1 VLKLKADM
9 RRLLLQL
16 CFVLLACAPVGAEET
31 VQVKAT
37 GVGATPGEAEK
48 AALVNAVQQAV
59 GLFLDNETL
68 LQNEQIIYDKI
79 LSVSDGYVSKMD
91 VLLPTRK
98 RPSDGLFETTIN
110 ATVEKDKLGSELR
123 KQRILISPTDG
134 QNAWAEAATRIT
146 DAQDGIAMLE
156 KHLPEIQ
163 TRLLSARLIAG
174 KSTANGEAVRPEVRP
189 DPSTG
194 MAICGWNIEVSY
206 DRDAYYH
213 QALPLLQKCFGALAE
228 RQEGDFVL
236 HCSFSPSVHVG
247 YPPATAESAF
257 VGTPWRLYSAKDLPP
272 RVFVERDQFKVAL
285 NVSADRSR
293 QQLQFAIYTLSRGPY
308 GAWLTKL
315 QEPLALRIALLT
327 NDGKTIRED
336 TVGLEQTLRLPTNSE
351 HQYNNYRK
359 PTTNIPVDAIAVRVI
374 APNLGYT
381 LPQEVYGP
389 SFWFT
394 PDFAAAQHFLNYNAL
409 TDNLV
414 LHYEASL
421 DPEDLKNIKSV
432 QFSFVPENK
441 NR

>member
-1 VLKLKADM
+1 M
-9 RRLLLQL
+9 RQWLLQL
-16 CFVLLACAPVGAEET
+16 CFMLLACAPLGAEET

-68 LQNEQIIYDKI
+68 VQNEQIIYDKI
-79 LSVSDGYVSKMD
+79 LSVSDGYVSKTE

-110 ATVEKDKLGSELR
+110 ATVEKDKLGSDLR
-123 KQRILISPTDG
+123 KERILISQTDG
-134 QNAWAEAATRIT
+134 QNAWAEAATRIK
-146 DAQDGIAMLE
+146 DAQDGVAMLE

-174 KSTANGEAVRPEVRP
+174 KGTASGEAVRPEVRP
-189 DPSTG
+189 EASTG

-213 QALPLLQKCFGALAE
+213 QALPLLQKCLGALAE
-228 RQEGDFVL
+228 RQEGEFVL
-236 HCSFSPSVHVG
+236 HCSFAPSARAGSP
-247 YPPATAESAF
+247 PITAKSAF
-257 VGTPWRLYSAKDLPP
+257 VDTPWRLYSAADLPP
-272 RVFVERDQFKVAL
+272 RVLVERDQFKVAL

-293 QQLQFAIYTLSRGPY
+293 QQLQFAIYTLSRGQY
-308 GAWLTKL
+308 WAWLAKL
-315 QEPLALRIALLT
+315 QVPLALRIALVT

-336 TVGLEQTLRLPTNSE
+336 TVGLEKTLRLPTSIE
-351 HQYNNYRK
+351 QQHNYRK
-359 PTTNIPVDAIAVRVI
+359 PTANIPVDAVPVSVI
-374 APNLGYT
+374 VPNIGFT
-381 LPQEVYGP
+381 FPREQYGP

-394 PDFAAAQHFLNYNAL
+394 PDFATSQSFQYHYAL

-432 QFSFVPENK
+432 QFSFLPQNK
-441 NR
+441 ER